1 MINQNNIL
9 YAGLA
14 VLIVYFVLFFKLSRT
29 LSKEEHVMLQKIRS
43 KFLMVTFVFPFIML
57 IYFTGFYIRLG
68 LGAYII
74 VSTTIE
80 TIFHHA
86 KLRRLNFN
94 PSYERKLLKITYLS
108 AVGIFLVISWFIMTA
123 RT

>member
-1 MINQNNIL
+1 MINQNAIL
-9 YAGLA
+9 YAGLV
-14 VLIVYFVLFFKLSRT
+14 VLAAYFVLFFKLSKT
-29 LSKEEHVMLQKIRS
+29 LTKEEHAMIQKMRS
-43 KFLMVTFVFPFIML
+43 KFIIVISILPFIML
-57 IYFTGFYIRLG
+57 IYFTGFYMRLG

-86 KLRRLNFN
+86 KLRGMNFN

-108 AVGIFLVISWFIMTA
+108 AVGTLLIISWFILTA
-123 RT
+123 KT